1 MDSRI
6 QSPDF
11 SLLPEY
17 LCATCR
23 QTMQQVAVEPSATAC
38 PTTTQHS
45 GLQPGSQACLE
56 SIAHPFTGCQLCRIQ
71 SVERAAL
78 FYEHSR
84 VRTAILRLLQA
95 GFELFCDAFSF
106 ISGQACAFS
115 VQSFRQRL
123 LWRGRCFAVT
133 GNFAFLILA
142 SRLIFIFLQCP
153 LCLSL
158 LFPLVPFGGCRLP
171 GLRGSSNSGR
181 VRLRREWGVCF
192 RWFLLLCGG
201 VQIAAQK
208 DCRLPGKGKT
218 VAGAP
223 AVRDSADER
232 GEPAQQVGIMVFDDL
247 SQQTD

>member
-71 SVERAAL
+71 SVERAAP

-95 GFELFCDAFSF
+95 GFDLFWDAFSF

-123 LWRGRCFAVT
+123 LSRGRCFAVT
-133 GNFAFLILA
+133 GNFIFDSRQLVDLHFLVE
-142 SRLIFIFLQCP
+142 P
-153 LCLSL
+153 LCFLSI
-158 LFPLVPFGGCRLP
+158 FSLVPFGDAGCPDCL
-171 GLRGSSNSGR
+171 G
-181 VRLRREWGVCF
+181 
-192 RWFLLLCGG
+192 
-201 VQIAAQK
+201 AAI
-208 DCRLPGKGKT
+208 
-218 VAGAP
+218 
-223 AVRDSADER
+223 ADEFVCDGSGALVDPPDR
-232 GEPAQQVGIMVFDDL
+232 IRHCRHHL
-247 SQQTD
+247 L